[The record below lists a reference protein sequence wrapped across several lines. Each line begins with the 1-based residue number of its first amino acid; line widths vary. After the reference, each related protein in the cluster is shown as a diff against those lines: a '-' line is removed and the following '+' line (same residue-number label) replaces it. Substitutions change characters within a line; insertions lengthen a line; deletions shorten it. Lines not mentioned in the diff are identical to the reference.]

1 MSEPERR
8 PFVSARTVAER
19 AGVSR
24 SAVSRTFTDG
34 ASVSEETRRKVLEA
48 AGELGYHVNH
58 LARGLRERSNIVC
71 LVVADMT
78 TPIRARLVDVL
89 TRKLQAAGKVIMI
102 INTGTDEES
111 VASALR
117 QTLNYRADATVVL
130 SGTPSAKLIET
141 SLANG
146 QQVVLIN
153 RDDPLTGCHNLSV
166 DNEMAGREAFFLL
179 RRAGCKRLA
188 LVTSTASTA
197 SLLERER
204 VFVDVAKEAGMSVT
218 VMASGPTNYASG
230 YESARRLFG
239 RSDGPDGVFCVT
251 DLLALGFMD
260 AARHEFGLSL
270 PGDLCL
276 VGFDD
281 IDEGDWQSY
290 KLTTFAQPFA
300 AMADHLVE
308 LLGQTVVAEAGRR
321 IFEPIP
327 IWRKSVRPSAD

>member
-1 MSEPERR
+1 MTEERR

-78 TPIRARLVDVL
+78 TPIRARLIDVL
-89 TRKLQAAGKVIMI
+89 TRKLQAAGKVTMV
-102 INTGTDEES
+102 INTGTDEQS
-111 VASALR
+111 VASAMR
-117 QTLNYRADATVVL
+117 QTLNYRADATVFL

-153 RDDPLTGCHNLSV
+153 RDDPLTGCHNLGL
-166 DNEMAGREAFFLL
+166 DNEVASREAFFLL
-179 RRAGCKRLA
+179 RRAGCHRLA
-188 LVTSTASTA
+188 LVTSTAHTA
-197 SLLERER
+197 SLIERER
-204 VFVDVAKEAGMSVT
+204 VFVAVAEAAGLPVT
-218 VMASGPTNYASG
+218 VMAAGPTTYASG

-260 AARHEFGLSL
+260 AARHEFGISL
-270 PGDLCL
+270 PDQLCL
-276 VGFDD
+276 VGIDD
-281 IDEGDWQSY
+281 IEEGAWESY

-300 AMADHLVE
+300 EMGDHVVE
-308 LLGQTVVAEAGRR
+308 LLSAPVPVTPGRR
-321 IFEPIP
+321 IFEPVP
-327 IWRKSVRPSAD
+327 IWRKSVRASAT